1 MLFED
6 LIAKREREDFLQF
19 IEHDLRI
26 IVRVDIVVFLPR
38 LQFLHKCAGL
48 VFSVD
53 DGFLEGLD
61 DGGDF
66 MLLMGFLGE
75 DDRIGDLRNTLLG
88 GSRSGGDV
96 FGLAGTD
103 DGGEVFAS
111 CVDIELGGV
120 VVVNDFGV
128 DESRFTH
135 TIGTK
140 KAQIRETTDRFGK
153 TSKEAPLIHAKTR
166 I

>member
-6 LIAKREREDFLQF
+6 LIAKRKAHDFLQF
-19 IEHDLRI
+19 IVHDLRI
-26 IVRVDIVVFLPR
+26 IMGVDIVVVLPR
-38 LQFLHKCAGL
+38 LQFLYKGAGF
-48 VFSVD
+48 VFSTD
-53 DGFLEGLD
+53 DGFLEGLN

-75 DDRIGDLRNTLLG
+75 DDRIGDVRIKFGRNGRRKRL
-88 GSRSGGDV
+88 DV
-96 FGLAGTD
+96 LGLAGTD

-128 DESRFTH
+128 DECRFAH
-135 TIGTK
+135 G
-140 KAQIRETTDRFGK
+140 DN
-153 TSKEAPLIHAKTR
+153 S
-166 I
+166 

>member
-6 LIAKREREDFLQF
+6 LIAKWKRENFLQF
-19 IEHDLRI
+19 VVHDLCI
-26 IVRVDIVVFLPR
+26 ILGVDIVVFLPR

-75 DDRIGDLRNTLLG
+75 DDRIGDLRTKV
-88 GSRSGGDV
+88 RS
-96 FGLAGTD
+96 T
-103 DGGEVFAS
+103 
-111 CVDIELGGV
+111 
-120 VVVNDFGV
+120 
-128 DESRFTH
+128 
-135 TIGTK
+135 
-140 KAQIRETTDRFGK
+140 
-153 TSKEAPLIHAKTR
+153 
-166 I
+166 

>member
-1 MLFED
+1 M
-6 LIAKREREDFLQF
+6 QF
-19 IEHDLRI
+19 VVHDLCI
-26 IVRVDIVVFLPR
+26 ILGVDIVVFLPR
-38 LQFLHKCAGL
+38 LQFPYKGAGL

-75 DDRIGDLRNTLLG
+75 DDRIGDLPNTLLG
-88 GSRSGGDV
+88 GAVTDFLRLSGGRSGGDV
-96 FGLAGTD
+96 LGLAGTD
-103 DGGEVFAS
+103 DGGEVFS
-111 CVDIELGGV
+111 TCVDIELGRV

-153 TSKEAPLIHAKTR
+153 TSKEAPLIRAKTR